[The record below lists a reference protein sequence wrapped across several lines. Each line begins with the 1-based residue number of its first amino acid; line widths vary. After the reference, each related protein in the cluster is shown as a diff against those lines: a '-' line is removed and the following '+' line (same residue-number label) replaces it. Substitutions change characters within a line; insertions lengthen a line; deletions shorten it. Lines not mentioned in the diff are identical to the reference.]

1 MDPFTIRHTATGKI
15 VGQVTLA
22 PLNDWWQD
30 ISNAYE
36 IAVEVSSGWR
46 SILRRLA
53 GVQRAQPFAGVHGY
67 LTISFRR
74 LAGVQRAQPFAGVR
88 GRASGGCRSASRKTP
103 FTLFATAGGQSKRA
117 DRDIL
122 PFQEKSVW
130 HKKLL
135 SGPQT
140 KE

>member
-88 GRASGGCRSASRKTP
+88 GVPEKTP
-103 FTLFATAGGQSKRA
+103 FTLFATAGGQSKRS